1 MFSVELGPQ
10 KFSELENIPPH
21 HYTGTEYCDTSETEQ
36 APVDLHNKEFCVD
49 VSAYKPLKWV
59 EREGESCK
67 TEFVKKCEEKRENV
81 CAKVV
86 ETQCEVVPYTECS
99 LGMEDQTYSETEL
112 APKLFVEKSCVQGHK
127 TVPHIKQVSH
137 LSFSQLMTRSW
148 TNTFLAHRTAEL
160 ENNTWS

>member
-1 MFSVELGPQ
+1 M
-10 KFSELENIPPH
+10 
-21 HYTGTEYCDTSETEQ
+21 
-36 APVDLHNKEFCVD
+36 DLHNKEFCVD

-59 EREGESCK
+59 EMEGESCK

-137 LSFSQLMTRSW
+137 LSTYDKHLSSSLQC
-148 TNTFLAHRTAEL
+148 
-160 ENNTWS
+160 

>member
-1 MFSVELGPQ
+1 MIRV
-10 KFSELENIPPH
+10 
-21 HYTGTEYCDTSETEQ
+21 TSETDE

-59 EREGESCK
+59 EKDGESCT

-99 LGMEDQTYSETEL
+99 LGMEEQTFSETEL

-127 TVPHIKQVSH
+127 TVPHIKQVSQ
-137 LSFSQLMTRSW
+137 LFLLFSLTK
-148 TNTFLAHRTAEL
+148 
-160 ENNTWS
+160 

>member
-1 MFSVELGPQ
+1 M
-10 KFSELENIPPH
+10 
-21 HYTGTEYCDTSETEQ
+21 
-36 APVDLHNKEFCVD
+36 D

-67 TEFVKKCEEKRENV
+67 TEFVKKCVEKRENV

-127 TVPHIKQVSH
+127 TVPHIKQVSRAQYEVETAMFVAAAGPEV
-137 LSFSQLMTRSW
+137 SERDQ
-148 TNTFLAHRTAEL
+148 AEL
-160 ENNTWS
+160 RDSVGEGRRGQPGVGW

>member
-1 MFSVELGPQ
+1 M
-10 KFSELENIPPH
+10 
-21 HYTGTEYCDTSETEQ
+21 
-36 APVDLHNKEFCVD
+36 DLHNKEFCVD

-137 LSFSQLMTRSW
+137 LSTYDKVVEW
-148 TNTFLAHRTAEL
+148 TNTFQAHRTAIHGL
-160 ENNTWS
+160 NVS

>member
-1 MFSVELGPQ
+1 M
-10 KFSELENIPPH
+10 
-21 HYTGTEYCDTSETEQ
+21 
-36 APVDLHNKEFCVD
+36 D

-137 LSFSQLMTRSW
+137 LSTYDKVVEW

-160 ENNTWS
+160 ENITWSVS

>member
-1 MFSVELGPQ
+1 M
-10 KFSELENIPPH
+10 
-21 HYTGTEYCDTSETEQ
+21 TSETDE

-59 EREGESCK
+59 EKDGESCT

-127 TVPHIKQVSH
+127 TVPHIKQVSL
-137 LSFSQLMTRSW
+137 LSVRENLAE
-148 TNTFLAHRTAEL
+148 TNTFLAHINAEI
-160 ENNTWS
+160 ENIKTRW

>member
-1 MFSVELGPQ
+1 M
-10 KFSELENIPPH
+10 
-21 HYTGTEYCDTSETEQ
+21 TSETDE

-59 EREGESCK
+59 EKDGESCT

-99 LGMEDQTYSETEL
+99 LGMEEQTFSETEL

-127 TVPHIKQVSH
+127 TVPHIKQVSQIF
-137 LSFSQLMTRSW
+137 LLFSLTK
-148 TNTFLAHRTAEL
+148 
-160 ENNTWS
+160 